1 MKNIMIAL
9 LMFTFTL
16 SAQESIKPQ
25 FTKEGNLTKV
35 VYFHDSGA
43 IAQTGYFKDKKRH
56 GNWVSYKASGK
67 KTAMGSYLSGKKNGQ
82 WFFWQGDDLME
93 VIYDNNKIVNVLEWN
108 SSDKKLIAKND

>member
-1 MKNIMIAL
+1 MRNIVIL
-9 LMFTFTL
+9 FVLFSFTL
-16 SAQESIKPQ
+16 NAQDNIKPK
-25 FTKEGNLTKV
+25 FEKEGELVKAMFYHEN
-35 VYFHDSGA
+35 GE
-43 IAQTGYFKDKKRH
+43 IAQIGYFKDKKRH